1 MKIYIFS
8 LGLLLSC
15 TLSLSAQQKDKNI
28 YNINRLKAA
37 NPWISSYNAAGLAF
51 NRFSDFSLAEINFQ
65 YDKGKLRNV
74 ITPTSAFNTNILTE
88 SYRKINK
95 VYFYGKFAF
104 DYIHRQNKAWSN
116 ILNPYKTP
124 FFLADSV
131 PGRQT
136 LESYQLGAGVSV
148 TCNKHWTAGTYI
160 HYLVASNSKKKD
172 IRNTNTYMEFEI
184 YPGVIYQS
192 KYFNIGANFLYQ
204 RMTEKVTNKLFG
216 EGINHEVFYF
226 EGMWF
231 YTSIITSNTYSE
243 ERNYTSNT
251 YGGATQIELVTGKIR
266 FLNQFIGKKTDQSI
280 WINYVQGQRGGNMK
294 GISYA
299 YNGHLNI
306 DGNKFHHVIKGE
318 AHDFWKTEDSRIYK
332 NQKLWKVTPH
342 GFNTVEKIKIS
353 RRPSHTM

>member
-1 MKIYIFS
+1 
-8 LGLLLSC
+8 
-15 TLSLSAQQKDKNI
+15 
-28 YNINRLKAA
+28 
-37 NPWISSYNAAGLAF
+37 
-51 NRFSDFSLAEINFQ
+51 
-65 YDKGKLRNV
+65 
-74 ITPTSAFNTNILTE
+74 
-88 SYRKINK
+88 
-95 VYFYGKFAF
+95 
-104 DYIHRQNKAWSN
+104 
-116 ILNPYKTP
+116 
-124 FFLADSV
+124 
-131 PGRQT
+131 
-136 LESYQLGAGVSV
+136 
-148 TCNKHWTAGTYI
+148 
-160 HYLVASNSKKKD
+160 
-172 IRNTNTYMEFEI
+172 MEFEI